1 MSTNFH
7 RNGRMHARLAV
18 LLLLVSLQVV
28 LVLQSQC
35 VAQST
40 PRAAHARVYLGFDR
54 NDYPGDDLLAELHRS
69 FAFTGY
75 WLNNPPGQ
83 HSNSWRGKRKRLER
97 EGFGF
102 LLLYNGRSYAQLK
115 GLRTNPGAGDGELA
129 ARAAREEGFHSGS
142 ILFLD
147 QEEGGRMLEV
157 QRNYV
162 FAWAEAVRRAGYR
175 PGIYCSGI
183 EVTEGDGTVI
193 STARHLHAL
202 TDGSKLVYW
211 VANDACPP
219 SPGCTT
225 TATVSPETSGAP
237 FAEVW
242 QYAQSP
248 MRKKVSQGC
257 PALHNHDGDCMAPG
271 IDAARRLH
279 LDLNSA
285 RTPDPSQTR
294 P

>member
-1 MSTNFH
+1 MISLLRHSRAGFV
-7 RNGRMHARLAV
+7 A
-18 LLLLVSLQVV
+18 LLLGMT
-28 LVLQSQC
+28 LQSPC
-35 VAQST
+35 VAQSAAHKAGK
-40 PRAAHARVYLGFDR
+40 AAHARVYLGFDR

-75 WLNNPPGQ
+75 WLNNPPGE
-83 HSNSWRGKRKRLER
+83 HVNSWRGKRERLER
-97 EGFGF
+97 EGLGF
-102 LLLYNGRSYAQLK
+102 LLLYNGRSYALLK
-115 GLRTNPGAGDGELA
+115 NLKSNPGAGDGAQA
-129 ARAAREEGFHSGS
+129 ARAAREEGFRPGS

-157 QRNYV
+157 QRKYV

-175 PGIYCSGI
+175 AGIYCSGI

-193 STARHLHAL
+193 STARHLHDL
-202 TDGSKLVYW
+202 PEGSGLVYW

-225 TATVSPETSGAP
+225 AAPVPPEASGAP

-248 MRKKVSQGC
+248 LRKNVSQGC
-257 PALHNHDGDCMAPG
+257 PALHNRDGDCMAPG
-271 IDAARRLH
+271 IAAARHLH